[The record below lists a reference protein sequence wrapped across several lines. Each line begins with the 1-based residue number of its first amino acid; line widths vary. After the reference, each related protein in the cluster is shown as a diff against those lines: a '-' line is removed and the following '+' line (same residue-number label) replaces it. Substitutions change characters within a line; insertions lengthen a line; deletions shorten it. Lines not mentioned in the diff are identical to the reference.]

1 MTKDIREKLRTCD
14 PCQRYA
20 RSHKQDPVEVSHS
33 NMFNIFPGH
42 TLHLDFA
49 EYNNKDY
56 LLLVDRL
63 TGYIACENT
72 VNQGTEAAIL
82 AVKNWANR
90 FGFPYKIISDSGGG
104 LKSTFIKQ
112 LRLLGVK
119 HTHSSAYHP
128 QSNSLAERAVQSL
141 IGSLKKSSERLTKLH
156 LDEIVFGINSTTS
169 QEATG
174 SANDRFMG
182 RSTRTL
188 LPNSYNPELKPGEL
202 I

>member
-1 MTKDIREKLRTCD
+1 MTKDIREKLRSCD

-104 LKSTFIKQ
+104 FRSTFIEQ

-141 IGSLKKSSERLTKLH
+141 KGSPKIIGKIDKTSFRLNC
-156 LDEIVFGINSTTS
+156 FG
-169 QEATG
+169 
-174 SANDRFMG
+174 D
-182 RSTRTL
+182 
-188 LPNSYNPELKPGEL
+188 
-202 I
+202 

>member
-1 MTKDIREKLRTCD
+1 
-14 PCQRYA
+14 
-20 RSHKQDPVEVSHS
+20 
-33 NMFNIFPGH
+33 MFNIFPGH

-49 EYNNKDY
+49 EYSSRDY
-56 LLLVDRL
+56 ILIVDRL
-63 TGYIACENT
+63 TGYIAAEHT

-82 AVKNWANR
+82 AVKNWANK

-104 LKSTFIKQ
+104 FRKTFIEQ

-141 IGSLKKSSERLTKLH
+141 KSSLKKSTERVTKLY
-156 LDEIVFGINSTTS
+156 LDKIVFGINSTTS

-182 RSTRTL
+182 RSIHTL
-188 LPNSYNPELKPGEL
+188 LPNSYNTELKTGEL
-202 I
+202 RNKCIENHEKRITKKNTNNKILYQVGERV

>member
-1 MTKDIREKLRTCD
+1 MTKDIREKLRTWD
-14 PCQRYA
+14 PCQRHA

-33 NMFNIFPGH
+33 NMFNIFPGY

-90 FGFPYKIISDSGGG
+90 FGYPYRIISDSGGG
-104 LKSTFIKQ
+104 FRSTFIEQ
-112 LRLLGVK
+112 LSKLGVK

-128 QSNSLAERAVQSL
+128 WKGPFN
-141 IGSLKKSSERLTKLH
+141 H
-156 LDEIVFGINSTTS
+156 
-169 QEATG
+169 
-174 SANDRFMG
+174 
-182 RSTRTL
+182 
-188 LPNSYNPELKPGEL
+188 
-202 I
+202 